1 MKKEGKT
8 INKTFSVFMI
18 FPPIIF
24 WTIIVATTSN
34 NPDIE
39 LVLKLIITHLLLA
52 LLGFL
57 LPITFL
63 KKYLSRLFFCSI
75 GLTGLGLIIYFIF
88 LHKTNPQS
96 YNEIFLNSLIE
107 ILFIYLIA
115 SGFFLTSYIKLIR
128 VKNKKPD
135 QSDFSTT

>member
-8 INKTFSVFMI
+8 INKIFSAFI
-18 FPPIIF
+18 ILPPIIF
-24 WTIIVATTSN
+24 WTIIMVTTFNNSN
-34 NPDIE
+34 IE
-39 LVLKLIITHLLLA
+39 LASKLIIIHLLLA

-63 KKYLSRLFFCSI
+63 KKYLSRLFFYSI

-88 LHKTNPQS
+88 LYKNNPQS

-107 ILFIYLIA
+107 ILFLYLIA
-115 SGFFLTSYIKLIR
+115 SGFFLTNYIKLIR
-128 VKNKKPD
+128 AKK
-135 QSDFSTT
+135 

>member
-8 INKTFSVFMI
+8 INKIFSAFI
-18 FPPIIF
+18 ILPPIIF
-24 WTIIVATTSN
+24 WTIIMVTTFNNSN
-34 NPDIE
+34 IE
-39 LVLKLIITHLLLA
+39 LASKLIIIHLLLA

-63 KKYLSRLFFCSI
+63 KKYLSRLFFYSI

-88 LHKTNPQS
+88 LYKNNPQP

-115 SGFFLTSYIKLIR
+115 SGFFLTNYIKLIR
-128 VKNKKPD
+128 AKK
-135 QSDFSTT
+135 